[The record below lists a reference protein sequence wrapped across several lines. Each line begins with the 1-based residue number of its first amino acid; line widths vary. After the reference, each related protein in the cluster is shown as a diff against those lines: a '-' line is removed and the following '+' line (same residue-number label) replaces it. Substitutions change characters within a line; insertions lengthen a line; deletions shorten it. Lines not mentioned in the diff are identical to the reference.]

1 MIKTRADCELGRA
14 TLLGFG
20 SRMSRSLLCQRL
32 GSRLLVLLGSCGG
45 VGNFRW
51 QKDQRG
57 KGGHLGCVLGAQSFC
72 FSFLP
77 GYMR

>member
-1 MIKTRADCELGRA
+1 MIKTRDDCELGRA

-20 SRMSRSLLCQRL
+20 SRMSRSLLCQKL

-57 KGGHLGCVLGAQSFC
+57 KEVTWGVFWEPSPSVSL
-72 FSFLP
+72 FSP
-77 GYMR
+77 VT